1 MATTYSYKNL
11 FGNQITN
18 NQVNN
23 LKEYFKDIYIDG
35 MLKKTERIESSMVVH
50 TYYYLNGTESIYDL
64 LPLFRNKKVSFY
76 NVSTINNYKIEDI
89 YAYDNGILV
98 DRSKSIANVQDKI
111 ICYQGID
118 IVTGLSINNDTR
130 KYYYENNTLK
140 YTFEYDENGD
150 CFIIYDETD
159 DQKDI
164 FAWEIGQP
172 DVSFTW
178 QGFEYYEF
186 AEPIIPQ

>member
-1 MATTYSYKNL
+1 MHY
-11 FGNQITN
+11 
-18 NQVNN
+18 
-23 LKEYFKDIYIDG
+23 E
-35 MLKKTERIESSMVVH
+35 
-50 TYYYLNGTESIYDL
+50 
-64 LPLFRNKKVSFY
+64 
-76 NVSTINNYKIEDI
+76 
-89 YAYDNGILV
+89 
-98 DRSKSIANVQDKI
+98 
-111 ICYQGID
+111 
-118 IVTGLSINNDTR
+118 
-130 KYYYENNTLK
+130 YYYENNTLK